1 MAAALGLLMLG
12 AALLAGSAVASV
24 ELRRA
29 TRSRTAAARA
39 ESEVR
44 RGLGAILQK
53 WQPALDSLPIGRRVG
68 LTMPARGD
76 AEWDIVVQGAVRRV
90 TARLFAATAAVAVGR
105 DDVVLARRRALLF
118 LERPV
123 EGDSSAAT
131 VAVAPV
137 RGWSVLDLH

>member
-1 MAAALGLLMLG
+1 MLG

-24 ELRRA
+24 ELRRG

-53 WQPALDSLPIGRRVG
+53 WQPALDSLPIGRRVE
-68 LTMPARGD
+68 LTVPARGD
-76 AEWDIVVQGAVRRV
+76 AEWDIAVQGAVRRV
-90 TARLFAATAAVAVGR
+90 TARLYAATAAVAVGR

-123 EGDSSAAT
+123 ETDSSAAT